1 MNPELGRRVVFTL
14 GALLVYRI
22 GTHIPLPGIDAT
34 VWSGLFRDQGG
45 GILGMLNVSSGGAVA
60 RLAVFALGITPYVS
74 AAILLQFASLVFGR
88 LRALRSTGE
97 AGRRRLDWY
106 VRALALVLAL
116 AQGYGVARALQQVTG
131 LVPEPGPLFVASVAL
146 TLAGGAMVVTWLADQ
161 ITLRGIGNGVA
172 LLLCVGVIV
181 ELPQALVGAI
191 ELGRQGV
198 LPGQVLAGIA
208 LLAVALVAAA
218 SFMEKARRKEPV
230 GFGAG
235 TAHLSFKLNGAGII
249 PVMIATWVVAILATL
264 IGYLSQQDPIAW
276 IGWRELFNPGRPAF
290 MLATAAVMFICVFL
304 YTAFVLDPSEAA
316 ENLKKYGGAIPQVE
330 PGEATAEHLDRLLS
344 RVTLIGAAYLVAVCL
359 IPELLISWAQVP
371 FYLGGTSL
379 LVLVC
384 TALDVEAQTRKLAHI
399 TGG

>member
-88 LRALRSTGE
+88 LRALRSAGE

-106 VRALALVLAL
+106 VRALALLLAL
-116 AQGYGVARALQQVTG
+116 AQGFGIARALQGVTG
-131 LVPEPGPLFVASVAL
+131 LVPDPGPLFVASVAL
-146 TLAGGAMVVTWLADQ
+146 TLAGGAMFVMWLADQ

-181 ELPQALVGAI
+181 ELPQALAGAL

-198 LPGQVLAGIA
+198 LPGHVLAGIA
-208 LLAVALVAAA
+208 LLAVVLVAAA
-218 SFMEKARRKEPV
+218 SFMEMARREERV
-230 GFGAG
+230 EFGAN

-249 PVMIATWVVAILATL
+249 PAIVAAWVVAIVAALVGL
-264 IGYLSQQDPIAW
+264 LSQESPAW
-276 IGWRELFNPGRPAF
+276 LASGSVAF
-290 MLATAAVMFICVFL
+290 MLATAVVIFFCVFL

-316 ENLKKYGGAIPQVE
+316 ENLRKYGGVIPQVE
-330 PGEATAEHLDRLLS
+330 PGEATAEHLDRVLS
-344 RVTLIGAAYLVAVCL
+344 RVTLIGAVYFVAVCL

-384 TALDVEAQTRKLAHI
+384 TVLDVEAQTRKLAHI
-399 TGG
+399 MGG